1 MSIDNG
7 IFKNTL
13 KAITKIAKYI
23 HLKIKKYS
31 ITSAIIL
38 AVLLSTVINSYYR
51 PIQEKLHN
59 GINWVYEINE
69 PIGEALY
76 EVNGFILNGKFFDQE
91 RKAKNAIYESY
102 GSVVS
107 IAVSSDDDILNRTKA
122 GRGTG
127 FIIEVTDEYALV
139 ATNHHVINAA
149 IDSEAFKINI
159 STAMDMWQ
167 YEAQI
172 IGYDEILDIA
182 VVKIYKQDN
191 EDWTALEFSNDT
203 DLGIGDPVVVIGH
216 GMSMPWTSTQ
226 GHVVYK
232 DRYGTRPYSLML
244 QVDAVINQGNSGGP
258 IIDMDGK
265 VIGVAQSIY
274 SPGRTIPGWDGV
286 GMAVSSKQ
294 AQRSIDY
301 ILSPQYSAKGYV
313 PYAEFPF
320 NLGTFELAQVLDV
333 NKEDRRYAYIDYS
346 SLKPDAEKTVGHA
359 SGLLQGD
366 VIISIN
372 DEQIYNSF
380 YVLKQT
386 IYAFPGDEWDV
397 VVRRNDEIVTVKIAL
412 REMSREK
419 LLNSVKVRT
428 GGR

>member
-1 MSIDNG
+1 MN
-7 IFKNTL
+7 
-13 KAITKIAKYI
+13 
-23 HLKIKKYS
+23 
-31 ITSAIIL
+31 
-38 AVLLSTVINSYYR
+38 
-51 PIQEKLHN
+51 
-59 GINWVYEINE
+59 
-69 PIGEALY
+69 
-76 EVNGFILNGKFFDQE
+76 
-91 RKAKNAIYESY
+91 
-102 GSVVS
+102 
-107 IAVSSDDDILNRTKA
+107 
-122 GRGTG
+122 
-127 FIIEVTDEYALV
+127 
-139 ATNHHVINAA
+139 
-149 IDSEAFKINI
+149 
-159 STAMDMWQ
+159 
-167 YEAQI
+167 
-172 IGYDEILDIA
+172 
-182 VVKIYKQDN
+182 
-191 EDWTALEFSNDT
+191 
-203 DLGIGDPVVVIGH
+203 
-216 GMSMPWTSTQ
+216 
-226 GHVVYK
+226 
-232 DRYGTRPYSLML
+232 
-244 QVDAVINQGNSGGP
+244 
-258 IIDMDGK
+258 GK
-265 VIGVAQSIY
+265 VIGIAQSIY

-320 NLGTFELAQVLDV
+320 NLGTFELAQVLDIK
-333 NKEDRRYAYIDYS
+333 KEDRRYAYIDYS

-359 SGLLQGD
+359 SGLLQDD